1 MRQFALPPGWDPAS
15 GSLALRGKEAKRL
28 VAVLR
33 LGPGDTFPALAP
45 DGSRYRA
52 TVAAAAPGLVE
63 LRLQAEGDLAPSG
76 PAAPLSDVR
85 GGPRHAPAAEAR
97 AGDEEPPAAWA
108 APLPR
113 IVLAVGMLKGSKLD
127 EVARAA
133 AEAGVSC
140 IAPLASER
148 AVPRGEFAGR
158 LSRLRRVV
166 AEALGQSGSPV
177 ATVVSEPLSVA
188 EFIELYP
195 AAVHDDRPDDR
206 ADGPPV
212 GRLGLAFHE
221 APLAEASLHRYCSR
235 APGEIAACVGPEGG
249 FSPAELAAFAD
260 GGYRLA
266 WLGPSVLRAETAAVF
281 ALASIRA
288 LCLERHEWTAIK
300 YGA

>member
-33 LGPGDTFPALAP
+33 LGPGDSFPALSA
-45 DGSRYRA
+45 DGSRYLA
-52 TVAAAAPGLVE
+52 TVIAAAPGLVD
-63 LRLQAEGDLAPSG
+63 LRLQAAGDPAPGGSAGPLA
-76 PAAPLSDVR
+76 DVR
-85 GGPRHAPAAEAR
+85 GGAERAAAADAR
-97 AGDEEPPAAWA
+97 AGGPESAAWA

-113 IVLAVGMLKGSKLD
+113 IVLAVGILKGSKLD
-127 EVARAA
+127 EVARSA

-140 IAPLASER
+140 IVPLASER

-177 ATVVSEPLSVA
+177 ATAVSEPLSVA
-188 EFIELYP
+188 EFIGRYP
-195 AAVHDDRPDDR
+195 ASAPDDR
-206 ADGPPV
+206 SEGPPA

-249 FSPAELAAFAD
+249 FSPAELAAFAG

>member
-1 MRQFALPPGWDPAS
+1 MRQFALPPGWDPES

-33 LGPGDTFPALAP
+33 LGPGDSFPALAA
-45 DGSRYRA
+45 DGKRYRA
-52 TVAAAAPGLVE
+52 TVASATPGLVE
-63 LRLQAEGDLAPSG
+63 LRLRPDGD
-76 PAAPLSDVR
+76 AAPVGSGGPLPDVR
-85 GGPRHAPAAEAR
+85 GGHGATRDASAAATAPT
-97 AGDEEPPAAWA
+97 AAWA
-108 APLPR
+108 APMPR

-133 AEAGVSC
+133 AEAGVSR
-140 IAPLASER
+140 IVPLASER

-177 ATVVSEPLSVA
+177 ATVVMEPLSVA

-195 AAVHDDRPDDR
+195 AS
-206 ADGPPV
+206 
-212 GRLGLAFHE
+212 GRLGLVFHE

-235 APGEIAACVGPEGG
+235 APGEISACVGPEGG

>member
-15 GSLALRGKEAKRL
+15 GPLALRGKEAKRL

-33 LGPGDTFPALAP
+33 LGPGDSFPALAA
-45 DGSRYRA
+45 DGARYVA
-52 TVAAAAPGLVE
+52 TVATAAPGLVE
-63 LRLQAEGDLAPSG
+63 LRLRPADYPAPGESTG
-76 PAAPLSDVR
+76 PLSDVR
-85 GGPRHAPAAEAR
+85 GRHDAARDASAAPAA
-97 AGDEEPPAAWA
+97 AAWA

-113 IVLAVGMLKGSKLD
+113 IVLAVGILKGSKLD

-133 AEAGVSC
+133 AEAGVAC
-140 IAPLASER
+140 IVPLASER

-177 ATVVSEPLSVA
+177 ATAVSEPLSVA
-188 EFIELYP
+188 EFIDRYP
-195 AAVHDDRPDDR
+195 AS
-206 ADGPPV
+206 

-260 GGYRLA
+260 GGYGLA

>member
-15 GSLALRGKEAKRL
+15 GALSIRGKEARRL

-33 LGPGDTFPALAP
+33 LGPGDSFPALAA
-45 DGSRYRA
+45 DGTRYQA
-52 TVAAAAPGLVE
+52 TVSAANSGLVE
-63 LRLQAEGDLAPSG
+63 LRLRAAEAPEPGVPS
-76 PAAPLSDVR
+76 APLSDLR
-85 GGPRHAPAAEAR
+85 GGRGAAIGAQELPGLAAPAV
-97 AGDEEPPAAWA
+97 AWA
-108 APLPR
+108 AQLPR

-127 EVARAA
+127 DVARAA
-133 AEAGVSC
+133 AEAGVAS
-140 IAPLASER
+140 IVPLAAER

-166 AEALGQSGSPV
+166 AEALGQSGSSV
-177 ATVVSEPLSVA
+177 ATAVSEPLSVA
-188 EFIELYP
+188 EFIGRYP
-195 AAVHDDRPDDR
+195 ASALDAL
-206 ADGPPV
+206 ADGTPME
-212 GRLGLAFHE
+212 RLGLAFHE

-235 APGEIAACVGPEGG
+235 APGEIAACIGPEGG
-249 FSPAELAAFAD
+249 FSPAELAAFVD

-288 LCLERHEWTAIK
+288 LCLERHAWTAIK

>member
-1 MRQFALPPGWDPAS
+1 MRQLALPPGWDPAE
-15 GSLALRGKEAKRL
+15 GALTLRGKEAKRL

-33 LGPGDTFPALAP
+33 LGPGDSFPALAA
-45 DGSRYRA
+45 DGSRYLA

-63 LRLQAEGDLAPSG
+63 LRLRPAEAAGPVAPSG
-76 PAAPLSDVR
+76 PLADVR
-85 GGPRHAPAAEAR
+85 GGARRAADVDARSPADASAPA
-97 AGDEEPPAAWA
+97 AAWA
-108 APLPR
+108 ASLPR
-113 IVLAVGMLKGSKLD
+113 IILAVGILKGSKLD
-127 EVARAA
+127 DVVRAA
-133 AEAGVSC
+133 AEAGVSS
-140 IAPLASER
+140 IVPLASER

-158 LSRLRRVV
+158 LSRLARVL
-166 AEALGQSGSPV
+166 AEATGQSGSST
-177 ATVVSEPLSVA
+177 ATALSEPLSVA
-188 EFIELYP
+188 EFVARYP
-195 AAVHDDRPDDR
+195 ASAPDGR
-206 ADGPPV
+206 AEGPGT

-235 APGEIAACVGPEGG
+235 APDEIAACVGPEGG
-249 FSPAELAAFAD
+249 FSPAELAAFAG

>member
-28 VAVLR
+28 AAVLR
-33 LGPGDTFPALAP
+33 LGPGDSFPALAA

-63 LRLQAEGDLAPSG
+63 LRLRADGDPAPGGSSVPLA
-76 PAAPLSDVR
+76 DVR
-85 GGPRHAPAAEAR
+85 GGPRSAPAADAR
-97 AGDEEPPAAWA
+97 TAGPEPRPAAWA

-133 AEAGVSC
+133 AEAGVAC
-140 IAPLASER
+140 VVPLASER

-158 LSRLRRVV
+158 LSRLSRVV
-166 AEALGQSGSPV
+166 AEALGQSGSAV
-177 ATVVSEPLSVA
+177 ATAVSEPLSVA
-188 EFIELYP
+188 EFIGRYP
-195 AAVHDDRPDDR
+195 ASAPDGR
-206 ADGPPV
+206 ADGTPA

-288 LCLERHEWTAIK
+288 LCLERHEWTATK

>member
-1 MRQFALPPGWDPAS
+1 MRQFALPPGWDPAG
-15 GSLALRGKEAKRL
+15 GSLALRGKEAKRM
-28 VAVLR
+28 VTVLR
-33 LGPGDTFPALAP
+33 LGPGDSFPALAA
-45 DGSRYRA
+45 DGKRYEA
-52 TVAAAAPGLVE
+52 TVTAAAPGLVE
-63 LRLQAEGDLAPSG
+63 LRLRPDGDS
-76 PAAPLSDVR
+76 PAGGSTGPLSDVR
-85 GGPRHAPAAEAR
+85 GGAKRATAAPDSAAPAL
-97 AGDEEPPAAWA
+97 AWA

-113 IVLAVGMLKGSKLD
+113 IVLAVGILKGSKLD

-133 AEAGVSC
+133 AEAGVAF
-140 IAPLASER
+140 IVPLASER

-158 LSRLRRVV
+158 LSRLRRIV

-177 ATVVSEPLSVA
+177 PTAVSEPLSVA
-188 EFIELYP
+188 EFIDRYP
-195 AAVHDDRPDDR
+195 AS
-206 ADGPPV
+206 

-249 FSPAELAAFAD
+249 FSPAELDAFAD
-260 GGYRLA
+260 GGYGLA

>member
-1 MRQFALPPGWDPAS
+1 MRQFALPTGWDPES

-33 LGPGDTFPALAP
+33 LGPGDSFPALAA
-45 DGSRYRA
+45 DGKRYRA
-52 TVAAAAPGLVE
+52 TVAAATPGLVE
-63 LRLQAEGDLAPSG
+63 LRLRPDGD
-76 PAAPLSDVR
+76 AAPVGSGGPLPDLR
-85 GGPRHAPAAEAR
+85 GGRGAVAAPRTDVAET
-97 AGDEEPPAAWA
+97 AAWA

-113 IVLAVGMLKGSKLD
+113 IVLAVGILKGSKLD

-133 AEAGVSC
+133 AEAGVAC
-140 IAPLASER
+140 VVPLASER

-177 ATVVSEPLSVA
+177 ATVVSDPLSVA
-188 EFIELYP
+188 EFIDRYP
-195 AAVHDDRPDDR
+195 AS
-206 ADGPPV
+206 

-288 LCLERHEWTAIK
+288 LCLERQEWTAIK